1 MTDKTKY
8 RNVSLSHETYGTL
21 QQLSKVLLPGA
32 TLSISKTVES
42 VANSQYKKIKEQR
55 ECTYSIYKEF
65 SDFVHECIIKKKHDK

>member
-8 RNVSLSHETYGTL
+8 RNVSLSHETYDTL

-42 VANSQYKKIKEQR
+42 VANEYQEKLKNNY
-55 ECTYSIYKEF
+55 
-65 SDFVHECIIKKKHDK
+65 DDKPIQS

>member
-42 VANSQYKKIKEQR
+42 VANSQYKKILKNV
-55 ECTYSIYKEF
+55 
-65 SDFVHECIIKKKHDK
+65 VHIEENKSKGLKIIN

>member
-1 MTDKTKY
+1 MADKTKY

-42 VANSQYKKIKEQR
+42 VANAQYKKIIKNVINIDENK
-55 ECTYSIYKEF
+55 TNGLK
-65 SDFVHECIIKKKHDK
+65 IIN

>member
-21 QQLSKVLLPGA
+21 QYLSKVLLPGA

-42 VANSQYKKIKEQR
+42 IANACQKKIEQN
-55 ECTYSIYKEF
+55 
-65 SDFVHECIIKKKHDK
+65 DDKPIQS

>member
-1 MTDKTKY
+1 MADKTKY

-42 VANSQYKKIKEQR
+42 VANAQYKKIIKNVVNIDENK
-55 ECTYSIYKEF
+55 TNGLK
-65 SDFVHECIIKKKHDK
+65 IIN

>member
-42 VANSQYKKIKEQR
+42 VANSQYKKILKNV
-55 ECTYSIYKEF
+55 
-65 SDFVHECIIKKKHDK
+65 VHIEDNKSKGLKIIN

>member
-21 QQLSKVLLPGA
+21 QFLSKVLLPGA

-42 VANSQYKKIKEQR
+42 VANAQYKKIIKNVVNIDENK
-55 ECTYSIYKEF
+55 TNGLK
-65 SDFVHECIIKKKHDK
+65 IIN

>member
-8 RNVSLSHETYGTL
+8 RNVSLSHETYDTL

-42 VANSQYKKIKEQR
+42 VANAYQQKLKNNY
-55 ECTYSIYKEF
+55 
-65 SDFVHECIIKKKHDK
+65 DDKPIQS

>member
-21 QQLSKVLLPGA
+21 QFLSKVLLPGA

-42 VANSQYKKIKEQR
+42 VANSQYKKILKNV
-55 ECTYSIYKEF
+55 
-65 SDFVHECIIKKKHDK
+65 VHIEENKSKGLKIIN

>member
-21 QQLSKVLLPGA
+21 KHLSKVLLPGA

-42 VANSQYKKIKEQR
+42 VANAYQEKLKD
-55 ECTYSIYKEF
+55 TY
-65 SDFVHECIIKKKHDK
+65 DDKPFQS